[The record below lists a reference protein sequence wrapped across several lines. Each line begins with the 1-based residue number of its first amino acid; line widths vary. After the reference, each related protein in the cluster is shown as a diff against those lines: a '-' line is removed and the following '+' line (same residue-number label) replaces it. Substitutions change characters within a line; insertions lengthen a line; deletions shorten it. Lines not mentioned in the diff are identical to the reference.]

1 MSAIAH
7 ILGFVLMTHV
17 PAAARPATAAAAHP
31 AAVAA
36 AADPATILT
45 VGESLKIPLRPGETA
60 GIQVEKSDAL
70 KVVPI
75 PGGLRLVGLKPGAA
89 DIQTPARRLRVS
101 VLGQRQAEGRRVL
114 EAWARRNPGLR
125 VEVDRGEIVL
135 AGRAFSPRSWL
146 GIPEVCPRCDYRAR
160 FEIPVEREDEFR
172 RELGRWLKRRA
183 LPEPALRLRPHLA
196 WSIAKAKATA
206 PLRQAGGAL
215 GIEVVAEDDA
225 VEIAPLVRTQIFVM
239 EVRREFTR
247 KYGISWPGSVNAQVI
262 PGEGGASF
270 APLGFSAQALENEGV
285 ARVLASPAILCRSGE
300 EAEFLAGGEFP
311 IKMLN
316 YHAQD
321 VVWKKYG
328 IMLKVKP
335 KADRWGRM
343 SLTLETEISSIDTA
357 RTVDG
362 VPGLFTNRVSS
373 HFDLEESATIAISGL
388 IKNEDGKAL
397 QGLPGLARLP
407 ILGALFGSHEF
418 RENRTE
424 LVIFVRPEVVDLK
437 GAR

>member
-1 MSAIAH
+1 MASIAH
-7 ILGFVLMTHV
+7 ILGFLLLTPV
-17 PAAARPATAAAAHP
+17 PAEAAAPIEEP
-31 AAVAA
+31 ALV
-36 AADPATILT
+36 LT
-45 VGESLKIPLRPGETA
+45 VGESRKIPLRPGETA
-60 GIQVEKSDAL
+60 GIQVEKTDAL

-75 PGGLRLVGLKPGAA
+75 PGGLRLIGRKPGAA
-89 DIQTPARRLRVS
+89 DIQTPSRRVRVS
-101 VLGQRQAEGRRVL
+101 VLGQRQAESHRLL

-125 VEVDRGEIVL
+125 VEIDRGEVVL
-135 AGRAFSPRSWL
+135 GGRAFSPRSWL
-146 GIPEVCPRCDYRAR
+146 GIPEVCPRCEFVAR
-160 FEIPVEREDEFR
+160 FEIPMEREDDFR
-172 RELGRWLKRRA
+172 RELGRLLRRRA
-183 LPEPALRLRPHLA
+183 LPEPALRLRPQLA
-196 WSIAKAKATA
+196 WSIAKTKASA
-206 PLRQAGGAL
+206 PLKQLGNAL
-215 GIEVVAEDDA
+215 GIDLIAEDDA

-247 KYGISWPGSVNAQVI
+247 KYGISWPGSINAQVI
-262 PGEGGASF
+262 PGGDTTL

-285 ARVLASPAILCRSGE
+285 ARVLASPTILCRSGE
-300 EAEFLAGGEFP
+300 QAEFLAGGEFP

-328 IMLKVKP
+328 IMMKVKP

-343 SLTLETEISSIDTA
+343 SLTLETEISSIDPS

-437 GAR
+437 AERSEGK

>member
-1 MSAIAH
+1 MSTLAH
-7 ILGFVLMTHV
+7 ILGFLILSQSPANAA
-17 PAAARPATAAAAHP
+17 PAADEGI
-31 AAVAA
+31 VV
-36 AADPATILT
+36 LT
-45 VGESLKIPLRPGETA
+45 VGESQKVALRPGESS

-75 PGGLRLVGLKPGAA
+75 PGGLRLIGVKPGAA
-89 DIQTPARRLRVS
+89 DVQTPSRRLRVS
-101 VLGQRQAEGRRVL
+101 VLGQRQADSRRIL
-114 EAWARRNPGLR
+114 EAWSRRNPGLK
-125 VEVDRGEIVL
+125 VEVDRGDVVL
-135 AGRAFSPRSWL
+135 VGRAFSPRSWL
-146 GIPEVCPRCDYRAR
+146 GIPEVCPRCEFRAR
-160 FEIPVEREDEFR
+160 FEIPEERENEFR
-172 RELGRWLKRRA
+172 RELGRLLKRRA
-183 LPEPALRLRPHLA
+183 LTEPALRTRPHFA
-196 WSIAKAKATA
+196 WSVAKAKATE
-206 PLRQAGGAL
+206 PLKALGAAL
-215 GIEVVAEDDA
+215 GIEVRAEDDA
-225 VEIAPLVRTQIFVM
+225 VDIAPLVRTQIFVM

-262 PGEGGASF
+262 PGDGTTF

-328 IMLKVKP
+328 IMMKVKP

-343 SLTLETEISSIDTA
+343 SLTLETEISSIDPS

-397 QGLPGLARLP
+397 QGLPGLSRLP

-437 GAR
+437 ALQKETL